1 MAKAK
6 NINIY
11 KLFSKTYN
19 ERPMYSFV
27 GFGELALMPKVKKP
41 IRQVSSLYQFPI
53 LSTYNQK
60 HDGDQRCD
68 GSKWLDGE
76 VSPVA
81 MLPRNITSPMVSP
94 SRGTSRMVAGSSTVT
109 SSCSG

>member
-19 ERPMYSFV
+19 ERLMFSFV

-41 IRQVSSLYQFPI
+41 IRQVSNLYQFPI
-53 LSTYNQK
+53 KSYYNQK
-60 HDGDQRCD
+60 R
-68 GSKWLDGE
+68 K
-76 VSPVA
+76 A
-81 MLPRNITSPMVSP
+81 
-94 SRGTSRMVAGSSTVT
+94 
-109 SSCSG
+109 